1 VQSAAAAAKLR
12 ELATKSP
19 KAAALAT
26 LASETETGGHFDHV
40 IVAID
45 QMIADLRAEEQD
57 DIQHRDRCEKSQNK
71 NANDMEDLNHAID
84 KAKQDLERMGT
95 KQTELERQVEALIA
109 SIEATEQEMEELLKM
124 RNKAVAEFRQ
134 AIKDDTNAVDLLTK
148 ALAALTA
155 YYKKNTF
162 LQRREEPEVE
172 YSVDKDKMPDP
183 GFSGAG
189 SRKGDSAPIIGMIEA
204 IKKDLENEMKVAKE
218 EDATAQKSYE
228 RERNAMRDSV
238 EADTAT
244 KVATEGQLTE
254 LQAAMEEKEAFKGR
268 RETDL
273 DAQGDLKKTIN
284 TDCQWVETH
293 FESRRAARKSE
304 IDGLVEAKNYLAG
317 SEDPL

>member
-1 VQSAAAAAKLR
+1 
-12 ELATKSP
+12 
-19 KAAALAT
+19 
-26 LASETETGGHFDHV
+26 
-40 IVAID
+40 
-45 QMIADLRAEEQD
+45 
-57 DIQHRDRCEKSQNK
+57 
-71 NANDMEDLNHAID
+71 
-84 KAKQDLERMGT
+84 
-95 KQTELERQVEALIA
+95 
-109 SIEATEQEMEELLKM
+109 M
-124 RNKAVAEFRQ
+124 RNLAVKEFRQ
-134 AIKDDTNAVDLLTK
+134 AIEADTQAIDLLAK
-148 ALAALTA
+148 AITALTA

-172 YSVDKDKMPDP
+172 YTVDKDKMPDP

-204 IKKDLENEMKVAKE
+204 IKKDLENESKVARE
-218 EDATAQKSYE
+218 EDAAAQKAYE
-228 RERNAMRDSV
+228 KQRGAMRDSV

-244 KVATEGQLTE
+244 KVATEAELTE

-273 DAQGDLKKTIN
+273 GAQEDLEKTISN
-284 TDCQWVETH
+284 DCSWVETH